1 MVAANKVIPSVQMV
15 WLPWR
20 SNVGISLLEMVTTQA
35 MFSIAFVKQGDAW
48 NITLCHGGP
57 MKKPLNTLESIFI
70 LRKTRQRIRPDLNSP
85 NCMETS
91 SNFLSLNVQ

>member
-1 MVAANKVIPSVQMV
+1 MVA
-15 WLPWR
+15 
-20 SNVGISLLEMVTTQA
+20 LEIKRRDFFTGDGNYSS